1 MLFLQLLVGGHLLL
15 LVTRTKKPFW
25 ARPYPSW
32 KLLVAVF
39 GTQVLAVLMAAF
51 GWLVPA
57 VSWELIGL
65 LWAYNLI
72 WMLVLDF
79 VKLGI
84 YRFLDVRA
92 RSRDVFSTHTE
103 SYLGHVNEPAQGA

>member
-1 MLFLQLLVGGHLLL
+1 
-15 LVTRTKKPFW
+15 
-25 ARPYPSW
+25 
-32 KLLVAVF
+32 
-39 GTQVLAVLMAAF
+39 
-51 GWLVPA
+51 
-57 VSWELIGL
+57 
-65 LWAYNLI
+65 
-72 WMLVLDF
+72 MLVLDF